1 MLEVKLMKLTDV
13 VVRWVPAVIAA
24 CSLVLLYAFSQ
35 MDSIV
40 HQTLYGYGLQFSYDW
55 ATPYWNIAWIAM
67 TMGWLVVVLAVVL
80 QAYLLFRKIPA
91 SVVKTPSPEL
101 KADDR
106 WSTFKL
112 GDGTTIKVKL
122 VVKGAR
128 RLNKFEPDGT
138 PMYAV
143 DTENEVQVV
152 DVPEA
157 LKVRD

>member
-1 MLEVKLMKLTDV
+1 MLEVILMKLVDV
-13 VVRWVPAVIAA
+13 VIRWVPAVIAV
-24 CSLVLLYAFSQ
+24 CSLVLLYAFSRI
-35 MDSIV
+35 DSII
-40 HQTLYGYGLQFSYDW
+40 HQTLYAYGLQFSYDW
-55 ATPYWNIAWIAM
+55 ATPYWNTAWVALA
-67 TMGWLVVVLAVVL
+67 MGWLIVVLAVVF
-80 QAYLLFRKIPA
+80 QAYLLFRKTPA
-91 SVVKTPSPEL
+91 SAVKMPSPEL
-101 KADDR
+101 KDENH
-106 WSTFKL
+106 WSTFRL